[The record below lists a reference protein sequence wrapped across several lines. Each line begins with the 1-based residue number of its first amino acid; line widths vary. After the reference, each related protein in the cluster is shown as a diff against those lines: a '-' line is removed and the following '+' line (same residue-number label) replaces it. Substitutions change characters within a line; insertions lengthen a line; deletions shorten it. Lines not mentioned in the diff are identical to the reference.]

1 MFYEGTKA
9 YRRADFQTAVKF
21 YRDGLNLW
29 KELLKSHPSYG
40 NDDINKKDTG
50 LIVKRYKRAFLQAG
64 LGNDLPADTPF
75 LDFLKIADADTSVD
89 PFDAQE
95 MLPNTPGASAG
106 GGGKGMRIAFNDKQ
120 ALEGFRLSR
129 DEAVSS
135 FGDGRIFIE
144 KYIEEPR
151 HIEYQILGDEHGN
164 YVYLPERECSV

>member
-1 MFYEGTKA
+1 VNARRMFYEGTKA

-29 KELLKSHPSYG
+29 KDLLKNHPSYG

-75 LDFLKIADADTSVD
+75 LDFLKIAEADTSVD

-95 MLPNTPGASAG
+95 MLPTTPGASAG
-106 GGGKGMRIAFNDKQ
+106 GGAGAGSAAGGRPATPPPAI
-120 ALEGFRLSR
+120 R
-129 DEAVSS
+129 SS
-135 FGDGRIFIE
+135 TPNVQPL
-144 KYIEEPR
+144 K
-151 HIEYQILGDEHGN
+151 
-164 YVYLPERECSV
+164 